1 MMGTEVGSIMA
12 EPSDPGDKLQAALVH
27 DLPGPDKDF
36 PASYLAWCREWYA
49 ALSAIDKSVVAI
61 ARATFEQGKE
71 AEAEKIAEVLPVA
84 PKFPPS

>member
-1 MMGTEVGSIMA
+1 MMRTEVESIMT
-12 EPSDPGDKLQAALVH
+12 EPNDPTDKLQAALIH

-71 AEAEKIAEVLPVA
+71 SEAEKIAAVLPDA